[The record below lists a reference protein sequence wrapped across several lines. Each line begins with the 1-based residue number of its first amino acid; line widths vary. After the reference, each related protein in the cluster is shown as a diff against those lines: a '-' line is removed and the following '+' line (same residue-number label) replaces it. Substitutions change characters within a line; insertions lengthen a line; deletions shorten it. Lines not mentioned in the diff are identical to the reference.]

1 MLAPRD
7 TTVCLRLTHPQEDD
21 DFSEAEAGESSESPG
36 KRKVGAKMI
45 QEYVFSSL
53 KMSLF

>member
-45 QEYVFSSL
+45 QGVLTIFLRYRR
-53 KMSLF
+53 